1 MASSVVKNKSNKKT
15 ETSVARCGDCIHYKR
30 GPKKFDD
37 KCKNLEV
44 HKDRKAP
51 PCFSPDTFRLTKRN
65 PEILEQLGELTKD
78 MSARELRLIS
88 HLFGQTSKLIEKKLF
103 HFGQPVYFS
112 LGSDYL
118 THYFKGFVINN
129 EDNNVQ
135 ISATLRRARKNTHIC
150 IPEDRVL
157 TYDEFQEKAQQLVA
171 DGRSYF
177 DISELK
183 YWKNIPLPD
192 KMDKKGRVKIEV
204 KEDIDYEA
212 PTIDKAPEEFTEKK
226 KRKKK
231 KEKMYHEVEKITS
244 GEIITLTKRKSKK

>member
-1 MASSVVKNKSNKKT
+1 MASVVKNKTKRNSG
-15 ETSVARCGDCIHYKR
+15 SVRCGDCVHYKR

-44 HKDRKAP
+44 HKDRRAP
-51 PCFSPDTFRLTKRN
+51 SCFSPDTFRLTKRN
-65 PEILEQLGELTKD
+65 PEVLEKIGELTKN
-78 MSARELRLIS
+78 MSARELRLVS
-88 HLFGQTSKLIEKKLF
+88 HLFGQLSKLKEKKLF

-118 THYFKGFVINN
+118 THYFKGFVIAN
-129 EDNNVQ
+129 EDSNVQ

-157 TYDEFQEKAQQLVA
+157 SYEEFQEKAKQLVK
-171 DGRSYF
+171 DGRGYF

-183 YWKNIPLPD
+183 YWKNLPLPD

-204 KEDIDYEA
+204 KEEIDYEA
-212 PTIDKAPEEFTEKK
+212 PTIDKAPEELVEKKPKK
-226 KRKKK
+226 KR
-231 KEKMYHEVEKITS
+231 ERLYHEVEKITS
-244 GEIITLTKRKSKK
+244 GEIISLTKKRKSKK